1 MSDFQ
6 NNMQSRK
13 VVHNVL
19 ELGAAFLKLK
29 IVILQHFLC
38 DSRKRKSCS
47 GKTRCIVFDI
57 RCTYML
63 LKSSLGE
70 FDFADGRRY
79 F

>member
-1 MSDFQ
+1 MTFKITCNREKLSIMSL
-6 NNMQSRK
+6 K
-13 VVHNVL
+13 
-19 ELGAAFLKLK
+19 AFLKLK

-38 DSRKRKSCS
+38 DSRKRRSCS